1 VKIPRSILCKNV
13 DDVEK
18 SAVDTLA
25 VGTLRAAAWAPGPR
39 RDGGWAETHSVPWH
53 GAQFEGDE
61 RISLAACDRTKL
73 TSRCHHVFAQLTV
86 FYTLLFVVPSL
97 AAFAYTG
104 GKTQLSR
111 EELLASEAA
120 KAKLREKFGPED
132 EERLKERKAMM
143 NKVLFETKGDMRQDW
158 AIKRDEE
165 RARKRALQEQQQQ
178 QQK

>member
-1 VKIPRSILCKNV
+1 
-13 DDVEK
+13 
-18 SAVDTLA
+18 
-25 VGTLRAAAWAPGPR
+25 
-39 RDGGWAETHSVPWH
+39 
-53 GAQFEGDE
+53 
-61 RISLAACDRTKL
+61 
-73 TSRCHHVFAQLTV
+73 
-86 FYTLLFVVPSL
+86 VPSL

>member
-1 VKIPRSILCKNV
+1 VKEQTVKNV

-18 SAVDTLA
+18 STVNTLA

-39 RDGGWAETHSVPWH
+39 SDGGWAETHSVPWH
-53 GAQFEGDE
+53 GAQFEGDG